1 MRKLY
6 RGITTNT
13 GAEIYG
19 ETLIFRNSYPVI
31 VNKQEWFE
39 LRVLPETLEVVFIKE
54 KGDDGID

>member
-19 ETLIFRNSYPVI
+19 EHLVYRDGYPVI
-31 VNKQEWFE
+31 VNTKEWFE
-39 LRVLPETLEVVFIKE
+39 LRVLPDTLGVVFIKE
-54 KGDDGID
+54 KGDEGVD